1 MKNKKKKG
9 FTLIE
14 LVIVLAVLA
23 IISLIAIPNFTKV
36 RNDSLQK
43 ADLRTAE
50 QIEKI
55 TLMAIAN
62 EDIKLTGAKQIFN
75 LAFDDGNKN
84 FIGYTKTPQ
93 TRTLSGEDDN
103 DDTEQSTLETS
114 TPYAQMLSEVKKPQ
128 YEPSKNTHYIV
139 EVGITGKVAVEYGT
153 ASGSGD
159 LLSGTKE

>member
-14 LVIVLAVLA
+14 QVIVLAVLA

-36 RNDSLQK
+36 RNDSLEK

-62 EDIKLTGAKQIFN
+62 EDIKLTGVKQIFN
-75 LAFDDGNKN
+75 LTFNNEDKT
-84 FIGYTKTPQ
+84 FSGYTTTPSKQ
-93 TRTLSGEDDN
+93 LTASD
-103 DDTEQSTLETS
+103 STSSQPEKNNS
-114 TPYAQMLSEVKKPQ
+114 YAQMLSEVKKPQ
-128 YEPSKNTHYIV
+128 YQPATNTHYV
-139 EVGITGKVAVEYGT
+139 VVVGIKGEVAVKYGT
-153 ASGSGD
+153 EEGMGD
-159 LLSGTKE
+159 KILSGREETP